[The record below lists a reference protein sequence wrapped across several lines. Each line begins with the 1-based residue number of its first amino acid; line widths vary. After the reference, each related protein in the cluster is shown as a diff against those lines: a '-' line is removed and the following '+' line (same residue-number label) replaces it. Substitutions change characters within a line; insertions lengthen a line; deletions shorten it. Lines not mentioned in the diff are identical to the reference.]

1 MKNKNISEEIKRTK
15 EIMGLL
21 NEQALQMDFH
31 IFETCSNGAIVAPVQ
46 NQQSLLTTQDWYS
59 DSVSFY
65 QAMGSPS
72 QGDIFKM
79 DTTSDTTSAYQDATG
94 TCLRY
99 VGVSS
104 CSGPST
110 FQGGFS
116 PYTHCSTP
124 FGGAHYNNWTHM
136 SDYLTC
142 NDCTAGNP
150 GIVDCTQY
158 GVNLDPANPLI
169 NNGSFFSPAGYNA
182 YTNGNCNP
190 ILNKIQQ
197 VNNIS
202 NQDKKNCRLDY
213 LNDLLLACQQGTTTV
228 SQSWITLMTNRYN
241 STTGPGGCWGVSGN
255 NNQSVCGRKN
265 HFCVS
270 PGPTTPIKQAKCDW
284 LTDFI
289 NNQTNCGC

>member
-1 MKNKNISEEIKRTK
+1 MKNKNINEEIKRTK

-21 NEQALQMDFH
+21 NEQALQMNFH

-79 DTTSDTTSAYQDATG
+79 DTTSDTTLAYQDATG
-94 TCLRY
+94 TCLKY

-116 PYTHCSTP
+116 PYVHCSTP

-136 SDYLTC
+136 ADYLTC

-150 GIVDCTQY
+150 GIVDCVQY
-158 GVNLDPANPLI
+158 GVDLNPTNSLI
-169 NNGSFFSPAGYNA
+169 NDGSFFSPQGYNA
-182 YTNGNCNP
+182 YMNGNCNP
-190 ILNKIQQ
+190 ILNQIQNVQ
-197 VNNIS
+197 NIS
-202 NQDKKNCRLDY
+202 NVDKKNCRLDY

-228 SQSWITLMTNRYN
+228 SPTFINNMTNHHNTQGCYGN
-241 STTGPGGCWGVSGN
+241 GGTQSN
-255 NNQSVCGRKN
+255 PTPNSVCNKKAQ
-265 HFCVS
+265 FCGINNPS
-270 PGPTTPIKQAKCDW
+270 AMQQAKCNW
-284 LTDFI
+284 LTNFI
-289 NNQTNCGC
+289 TTNNCNC

>member
-1 MKNKNISEEIKRTK
+1 MKNRTLNEEIRRTK
-15 EIMGLL
+15 EMMGLL
-21 NEQALQMDFH
+21 NEQSLQMDFH

-46 NQQSLLTTQDWYS
+46 NQQSLLTTQDWHA

-99 VGVSS
+99 VGISS

-116 PYTHCSTP
+116 PYIHCSTD

-142 NDCTAGNP
+142 NDCTGGNT
-150 GIVDCTQY
+150 GVDCTQY
-158 GVNLDPANPLI
+158 GIDLDPTNPLI
-169 NNGSFFSPAGYNA
+169 NNGSFFPQGYTA
-182 YTNGNCNP
+182 YMNGNCNP

-202 NQDKKNCRLDY
+202 NVDKKNCRLDY
-213 LNDLLLACQQGTTTV
+213 LNDLLIACQQGTATV
-228 SQSWITLMTNRYN
+228 RQTFINNMTSHHQQQGCYGNGGTQSNPTQN
-241 STTGPGGCWGVSGN
+241 
-255 NNQSVCGRKN
+255 SVCNKKA
-265 HFCVS
+265 HFCGMCVTGCS
-270 PGPTTPIKQAKCDW
+270 PMQQAKCDW

-289 NNQTNCGC
+289 TTNNCNC